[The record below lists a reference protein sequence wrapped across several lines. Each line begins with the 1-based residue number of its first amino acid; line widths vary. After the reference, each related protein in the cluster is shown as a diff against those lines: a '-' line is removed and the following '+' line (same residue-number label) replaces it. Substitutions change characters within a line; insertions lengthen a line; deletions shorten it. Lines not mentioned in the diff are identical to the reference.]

1 MAPVAPAIFVRIL
14 QRETRE
20 TCANETDLVVNDLL
34 EENTYVEE
42 SDDDLEELRVEEMNN
57 DEELQVLMDFVFG
70 PEMEDE
76 EDHS

>member
-1 MAPVAPAIFVRIL
+1 MK
-14 QRETRE
+14 TH
-20 TCANETDLVVNDLL
+20 N
-34 EENTYVEE
+34 YVEE

-57 DEELQVLMDFVFG
+57 DEELRVLMDFVFG